1 MVENVLVSE
10 LKLVRQGAELLRE
23 LDRQKLPVESMFWVR
38 DPDQGDWRL
47 VIASPLVDSSGPA
60 PMYRKV
66 DETLE
71 RIRPNGLALSD
82 ISLLSPESPQ
92 FRDLVFVAQHSPLH
106 RVESS
111 WVVYRDAVV
120 YRWNSDALAA
130 DLGCQVN
137 EDRLLHVWDAENQ
150 RGNLPRALFRVDG
163 KRVTIRLH
171 PQHPYRIDKDNMKR
185 AFQIALHRPD
195 AFPVCKVKWID

>member
-92 FRDLVFVAQHSPLH
+92 FSGPGF
-106 RVESS
+106 
-111 WVVYRDAVV
+111 
-120 YRWNSDALAA
+120 
-130 DLGCQVN
+130 
-137 EDRLLHVWDAENQ
+137 
-150 RGNLPRALFRVDG
+150 RGS
-163 KRVTIRLH
+163 
-171 PQHPYRIDKDNMKR
+171 
-185 AFQIALHRPD
+185 AFTPA
-195 AFPVCKVKWID
+195 